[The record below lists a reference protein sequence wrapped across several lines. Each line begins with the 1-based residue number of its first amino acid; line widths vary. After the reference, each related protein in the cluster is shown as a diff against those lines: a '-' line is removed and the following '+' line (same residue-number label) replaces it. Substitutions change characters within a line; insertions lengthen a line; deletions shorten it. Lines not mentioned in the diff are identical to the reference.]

1 MMKSQEDDLVKVTEN
16 QEIDLL
22 KWWHVNKSGF
32 PMAESTWDKM
42 WQYVRQVHPDG
53 EQVERTIRGEP
64 QQKVSRHVHEQ

>member
-1 MMKSQEDDLVKVTEN
+1 
-16 QEIDLL
+16 
-22 KWWHVNKSGF
+22 
-32 PMAESTWDKM
+32 MAESTWDKM